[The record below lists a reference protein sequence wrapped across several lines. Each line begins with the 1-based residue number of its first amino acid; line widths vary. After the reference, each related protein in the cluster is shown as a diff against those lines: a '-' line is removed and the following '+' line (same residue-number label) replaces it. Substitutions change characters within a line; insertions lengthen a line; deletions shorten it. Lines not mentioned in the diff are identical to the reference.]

1 MASKKPLFF
10 LKNEL
15 KILRNLIHHRLY
27 ISPKLEKNIVE
38 KFHKLY
44 YDSHIFGRSWSNTSW
59 LGVPILKCPLDLWI
73 YQEII
78 FETKPDVIIETG
90 TAFGGSA
97 LFLASMCDLVNKGR
111 VVTIDI
117 EVRKGRKEHKRI
129 TYMLGSSTSNET
141 VEKVKGLI
149 KKGEKVMVLL
159 DSNHHK
165 DHVLNELA
173 IYSKFVTKGNY
184 LIVEDSNIDNPITPD
199 FDASSSFPGPMEAIN
214 EFLKGNK
221 SFVVDKSKEK
231 FFLTFNPKGYLK
243 KTR

>member
-1 MASKKPLFF
+1 MTSKKLLFF

-27 ISPKLEKNIVE
+27 INPKSEKNIVE
-38 KFHKLY
+38 QFHKLY
-44 YDSHIFGRSWSNTSW
+44 YDSHIFGRSWSNTFW

-78 FETKPDVIIETG
+78 FNTKPDVIIETG

-97 LFLASMCDLVNKGR
+97 LFLASMCDLIDKGR
-111 VVTIDI
+111 VITIDI
-117 EVRKGRKEHKRI
+117 EERKGRKEHKRI
-129 TYMLGSSTSNET
+129 KYLLGSSTSNET

-159 DSNHHK
+159 DSDHHA
-165 DHVLNELA
+165 DHVLNELK
-173 IYSKFVTKGNY
+173 IYSKFVTQGSY
-184 LIVEDSNIDNPITPD
+184 LIVEDSNINHPIIPD
-199 FDASSSFPGPMEAIN
+199 FDASSSFSGPMEAIN

-231 FFLTFNPKGYLK
+231 FFLTFNPRGYLK
-243 KTR
+243 KIK